1 MDAFGLLLFAILEP
15 LRILIDV
22 IIDLIGFL
30 AKIIRVFAMVV
41 NVASTVLGVIF
52 AITAAGLSLLK
63 LGLAEAFEGFLN
75 LGVGGTTIGDTLEY
89 LGGLVD
95 SLMSA
100 LDVDVMGFLENL
112 LNGFIELVNDLLI
125 GLNKIPGMNVGTV
138 STVGDSGLEVSE
150 EDVRTNASGA
160 VDQVTGSSPANIN
173 VNTDNST
180 NIDQTVNADP
190 EDKATL
196 SRVVSD
202 AIEEANSFERRRA
215 GSQ

>member
-1 MDAFGLLLFAILEP
+1 
-15 LRILIDV
+15 
-22 IIDLIGFL
+22 
-30 AKIIRVFAMVV
+30 MVV
-41 NVASTVLGVIF
+41 NVASSVLGVIF

-63 LGLAEAFEGFLN
+63 LGLAEAFEDFLN

-160 VDQVTGSSPANIN
+160 VDQVAGSSPANIN